1 MNRIPFWLARLVMLS
16 VVLFLSASSPAW
28 GVPARRPLGVSPSLG
43 LPDLTIEFNEEGK
56 VKLFSIPLWW
66 IPGLDDV
73 GLDPE
78 IVARFANSNVQ
89 HIHLDYHSSGMVML
103 ANGLPILDFRY
114 KDQDQLWSIL
124 NGLSVFMGE
133 QGGTMLAS
141 AQRFLPL
148 METIGMEIIAKFPV
162 PENVPSI
169 PTASDDSYTIPNEST
184 MVRFEYG
191 ARSAGV
197 ESFEINVA
205 ADGSLTSGNFAFNLL
220 QALVPADMDL
230 KLPLE
235 TVENVSEAGIRE
247 VKVTN
252 RHYGVVL
259 ELNGKDLPLL
269 ICYRDNLFAF
279 ADESDRWSKLA
290 PKVEEEKVTLVRRV
304 VQDVLLTTNVDI
316 TFHFS
321 AVSMQGTE

>member
-1 MNRIPFWLARLVMLS
+1 MLS
-16 VVLFLSASSPAW
+16 VMLVSIDNSPAL
-28 GVPARRPLGVSPSLG
+28 AESAHRPLEDSPYLG

-66 IPGLDDV
+66 IPGLDEV

-78 IVARFANSNVQ
+78 TVARFTNSNVQ
-89 HIHLDYHSSGMVML
+89 HIHLDYHSSGMAML

-114 KDQDQLWSIL
+114 EDQDQLWSLL

-133 QGGTMLAS
+133 QGGTMLAN
-141 AQRFLPL
+141 AQRFLPI

-162 PENVPSI
+162 TEDVPTI
-169 PTASDDSYTIPNEST
+169 PTSSDDSYTILSKST

-197 ESFEINVA
+197 ESFELNVA
-205 ADGSLTSGNFAFNLL
+205 ADGSLSSGNFAFNLL
-220 QALVPADMDL
+220 QALVPADVDL

-235 TVENVSEAGIRE
+235 TVENVSEAGVKE

-252 RHYGVVL
+252 RHYGLVL
-259 ELNGKDLPLL
+259 ELNGNDLPLL
-269 ICYRDNLFAF
+269 ICYLDNLLAF
-279 ADESDRWSKLA
+279 ADESDRWSNLT
-290 PKVEEEKVTLVRRV
+290 PKVEEEKVDLVRRV

-316 TFHFS
+316 TFHFP
-321 AVSMQGTE
+321 AIPVQGTE

>member
-1 MNRIPFWLARLVMLS
+1 MLVS
-16 VVLFLSASSPAW
+16 IDSSPTWAES
-28 GVPARRPLGVSPSLG
+28 AHRPLEDTTYLG

-56 VKLFSIPLWW
+56 VKLLSIPLWW
-66 IPGLDDV
+66 IPGLGEV

-78 IVARFANSNVQ
+78 TVARFTNSNVQ
-89 HIHLDYHSSGMVML
+89 HLHLDYHSSGMAML

-114 KDQDQLWSIL
+114 EDHDQLWSLL

-133 QGGTMLAS
+133 QGGTMLAN

-162 PENVPSI
+162 PEDVPTI
-169 PTASDDSYTIPNEST
+169 PTASDDSYTILSKST
-184 MVRFEYG
+184 MVRIEYG

-197 ESFEINVA
+197 ESFELNVA

-220 QALVPADMDL
+220 QALVPADVDL

-252 RHYGVVL
+252 RHYGLVL

-269 ICYRDNLFAF
+269 ICYLDNLLAF
-279 ADESDRWSKLA
+279 ADESDRWSNLA
-290 PKVEEEKVTLVRRV
+290 PKVEEEKVNLVRRV

-316 TFHFS
+316 TFHFP
-321 AVSMQGTE
+321 AVPMQGNE